1 MHRFLPRLALAA
13 ALMFAIGTAMA
24 PGAAWAQKRDF
35 TGKVDKITGSAIFV
49 DNRKGDK
56 LKFTKSD
63 ETAVSGLKTN
73 WDDIKKNDWVT
84 VNSNMFEK
92 PRKAYSVTVVPNP
105 EEDE

>member
-1 MHRFLPRLALAA
+1 MHRFVPRLALAA
-13 ALMFAIGTAMA
+13 ALMLAIGTAMA

-35 TGKVDKITGSAIFV
+35 TGKVDKITGSQIYV

-56 LKFTKSD
+56 LKFTKID

>member
-1 MHRFLPRLALAA
+1 
-13 ALMFAIGTAMA
+13 
-24 PGAAWAQKRDF
+24 
-35 TGKVDKITGSAIFV
+35 TGSAIFV